1 MSKTNL
7 KKSAGFTLLE
17 ILLVVGIIAILAG
30 IVILAINPTKQLGD
44 ARNAQRRSDVMTILS
59 AIYQYSID
67 NAGDLSDIAGE
78 DTTIATSTDC
88 DANTIETDAIEL
100 TALTDNDLYLVDIPS
115 DPTNGTD
122 TASGYFVVKNGTTE
136 RITVCAPGSVGEGS
150 VDGDTVPMI
159 SVTR

>member
-67 NAGDLSDIAGE
+67 ENGTLEEI
-78 DTTIATSTDC
+78 
-88 DANTIETDAIEL
+88 TDASGPL
-100 TALTDNDLYLVDIPS
+100 ADDSAADCNA
-115 DPTNGTD
+115 NGTD
-122 TASGYFVVKNGTTE
+122 ALEIEDKLTASGKYLVEIPTDPLAEDGTLEAEYYLVQDITGGSN
-136 RITVCAPGSVGEGS
+136 RVTVCAPNAENDVA
-150 VDGDTVPMI
+150 I